1 MAVVKVNYL
10 KGKKAPGGAAAA
22 GDYYTHRDGPDRS
35 QRIWFEPSGA
45 RIEKWR
51 DIRAEIRDEARE
63 HKYTYRIVLSQ
74 EQGRF
79 EPEHYREVVQAA
91 GLENSYLVVHENT
104 EHPHAHAIAFTDKRI
119 NRKDLAAMR
128 GRMSELEQELGKSA
142 EAGLAVSR
150 DIEQEGG
157 LER

>member
-35 QRIWFEPSGA
+35 QRIWYEPSGEK
-45 RIEKWR
+45 IEKWR
-51 DIRAEIRDEARE
+51 DIRAEIRDEAKE

-79 EPEHYREVVQAA
+79 GPEHYREVVQAA

-104 EHPHAHAIAFTDKRI
+104 ENQHAHAIAFTDKRI

-142 EAGLAVSR
+142 EARVGISR
-150 DIEQEGG
+150 DIDQEGG
-157 LER
+157 LGR